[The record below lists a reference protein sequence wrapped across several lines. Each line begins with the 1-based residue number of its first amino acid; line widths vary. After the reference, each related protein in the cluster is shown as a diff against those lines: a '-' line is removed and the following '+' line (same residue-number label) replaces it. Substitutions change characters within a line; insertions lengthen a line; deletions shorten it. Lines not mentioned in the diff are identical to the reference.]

1 MRNSMFKWTSLLQ
14 EGPHSI
20 MHEEEFFDAVDATL
34 DKLDRE
40 EENKVIISHYNL

>member
-1 MRNSMFKWTSLLQ
+1 
-14 EGPHSI
+14 

-40 EENKVIISHYNL
+40 EEKKVIVNLAPKT